1 MNTFPSGLSFTQAK
15 KDAKKLAKR
24 DNIPL
29 FEAQD
34 IIAQEHSRSL
44 WSEAVR
50 QKEQR
55 IKLTFNGDEVIF
67 PKEKTITS
75 VLGEAGTGKSVF
87 MLDVAAQILQQGR
100 GVLYISS
107 FVGRSSVYLNEQYHD
122 LLQKKYPSMFHHAL
136 IERLQNA
143 DSIML
148 GGKVLLIDE
157 PWLLANK
164 NVREK
169 LLSLIRASKDTF
181 IATQS
186 PLDLAFLEPLQKK
199 SPSCVSNVVLFKIA
213 HSDIDALIKGSN
225 GKLSGVDKRSF
236 SDFVSSLGVVG
247 GLESRFMFNERLL
260 SLAKEQLPFV
270 VLSQ

>member
-50 QKEQR
+50 QKEQH

-67 PKEKTITS
+67 PKDKTITS
-75 VLGEAGTGKSVF
+75 VFGEAGTGKSVF

-100 GVLYISS
+100 GVLYVSS
-107 FVGRSSVYLNEQYHD
+107 FVGKSSVYLNEQYHAF
-122 LLQKKYPSMFHHAL
+122 LQKKYPSMFHHAL
-136 IERLQNA
+136 IEQLKNA

-164 NVREK
+164 NVCEK
-169 LLSLIRASKDTF
+169 VLSLIRASKDTF

-186 PLDLAFLEPLQKK
+186 PLDLPFLEPLQKK
-199 SPSCVSNVVLFKIA
+199 SPNCVSNVVLFKIA
-213 HSDIDALIKGSN
+213 HSDIDAIIKGSN
-225 GKLSGVDKRSF
+225 GKLSEFDKGRF
-236 SDFVSSLGVVG
+236 SDFVSTLGVG
-247 GLESRFMFNERLL
+247 GSLESRFMFNEKLL
-260 SLAKEQLPFV
+260 SLPKKQLPFV
-270 VLSQ
+270 TLNQ